1 MCSQKNALYV
11 LYRETL
17 ACFCVCTEPCSIEC
31 MFFNHVKKKISRSS
45 TSRACCRC
53 TTTLRAKTTVFISP
67 WCSRACSFIF
77 VAALI
82 QVSRS
87 GYFVFFGWRAFSC
100 CLPLSYNAWRCG
112 HELRQQS
119 QSTVYRDFDIMCQC
133 TCGVPL
139 PVVFL
144 RCSLGVLCFYYRHR
158 LSLADLL
165 SFGFITGT
173 LTLCASVTRAL
184 TCQELKQK
192 CVSGKYATGLG
203 TKGGFMNY
211 DNTVKSLGT

>member
-1 MCSQKNALYV
+1 VHEVDVS
-11 LYRETL
+11 
-17 ACFCVCTEPCSIEC
+17 EPCSIEC
-31 MFFNHVKKKISRSS
+31 MFSICFSTILKKKYQSKLNIKGMLPLYYNASRKDYGV
-45 TSRACCRC
+45 
-53 TTTLRAKTTVFISP
+53 LFPLVFP
-67 WCSRACSFIF
+67 RVFFYF

-82 QVSRS
+82 LVSRS

-119 QSTVYRDFDIMCQC
+119 QSTVYRDFVCFS
-133 TCGVPL
+133 V

-144 RCSLGVLCFYYRHR
+144 RCSLGVPLFYRHR

-173 LTLCASVTRAL
+173 LTSCASVTRAL

-203 TKGGFMNY
+203 TKGGFMNF
-211 DNTVKSLGT
+211 DDKVKSLGT